1 MLPVIWVL
9 ARWKMRSSRR
19 SSAMVAVPLPVVVPG
34 ITLVR
39 GLPMR
44 GSFCP
49 LLRIF
54 AVLSRR
60 VLVWSLSVF
69 LLGLGAV
76 WGFSGA
82 LIC

>member
-44 GSFCP
+44 VVF
-49 LLRIF
+49 
-54 AVLSRR
+54 VL
-60 VLVWSLSVF
+60 
-69 LLGLGAV
+69 
-76 WGFSGA
+76 
-82 LIC
+82 C